1 MKIKKG
7 MISEVKKEKKRININ
22 HVIIAIIVIALII
35 YAIYSIVNLA
45 VKPTNSFLVEN
56 GKISFEESVYGYIIR
71 DETVI
76 KGENYKNGVS
86 QIKAEGEKVAK
97 SEAIYRYYTKNEEEL
112 IQKINNL
119 DIKISEAMEKEKNIY
134 PADIKNLENQI
145 YKKIYEVSTIN
156 DIQKIKEY
164 KNELNSI
171 VTKKAKIAGEYSPSG
186 SYLKQLIEERSK
198 YENELNTGSEYIKAV
213 RSGVVSYRV
222 DGLEETLTTSSLASL
237 NKNMLENLKLKTGQI
252 VPTSNESGK
261 IVDNFYCYIACV
273 LKNENIEAANVKV
286 GSNLKIRLSNSKEV
300 TANVEYISGE
310 DNGESLVILKIEKYV
325 EELINYRKIS
335 LDIIWW
341 SESGL
346 KVPNEAIKYE
356 TDNLAYVV
364 RKRVG
369 YTDNIYIKILK
380 QSDKYSIIENYTYK
394 ELEEK
399 GLSEE
404 KLKNRKTI
412 SLYDE
417 LEN

>member
-1 MKIKKG
+1 MKKNKKG
-7 MISEVKKEKKRININ
+7 ININ
-22 HVIIAIIVIALII
+22 HVLIAIIVIALII

-45 VKPTNSFLVEN
+45 VKPTDSFFVEN

-76 KGENYKNGVS
+76 KGENYKNGIS

-97 SEAIYRYYTKNEEEL
+97 SEPIYRYYTKNEEEL

-134 PADIKNLENQI
+134 TADIKNLENQI
-145 YKKIYEVSTIN
+145 YKKIYEVSNIN

-164 KNELNSI
+164 KSELNSI

-198 YENELNTGSEYIKAV
+198 YENELNNGSEYIKAV

-237 NKNMLENLKLKTGQI
+237 NKDMLENLKLKTGQI
-252 VPTSNESGK
+252 VPTSDESGK

-273 LKNENIEAANVKV
+273 LKNENIEAADVKV

-310 DNGESLVILKIEKYV
+310 NNDESLVILKIEKYV

-335 LDIIWW
+335 LDILWW
-341 SESGL
+341 SETGL

-369 YTDNIYIKILK
+369 YTDDIYIKILK

>member
-1 MKIKKG
+1 M
-7 MISEVKKEKKRININ
+7 
-22 HVIIAIIVIALII
+22 
-35 YAIYSIVNLA
+35 
-45 VKPTNSFLVEN
+45 
-56 GKISFEESVYGYIIR
+56 
-71 DETVI
+71 
-76 KGENYKNGVS
+76 
-86 QIKAEGEKVAK
+86 AK

>member
-325 EELINYRKIS
+325 EELINYRKI
-335 LDIIWW
+335 IRYNMV
-341 SESGL
+341 E
-346 KVPNEAIKYE
+346 
-356 TDNLAYVV
+356 
-364 RKRVG
+364 RKW
-369 YTDNIYIKILK
+369 TKSTK
-380 QSDKYSIIENYTYK
+380 
-394 ELEEK
+394 
-399 GLSEE
+399 
-404 KLKNRKTI
+404 
-412 SLYDE
+412 
-417 LEN
+417 

>member
-237 NKNMLENLKLKTGQI
+237 NKDMLENLKLKTGQI

>member
-1 MKIKKG
+1 M
-7 MISEVKKEKKRININ
+7 KEKKKGININ
-22 HVIIAIIVIALII
+22 HVIIAIIVIVLII
-35 YAIYSIVNLA
+35 YVIYSIVNLA
-45 VKPTNSFLVEN
+45 VKPTDSFCVEN
-56 GKISFEESVYGYIIR
+56 GKISFEESVQGYVIR

-76 KGENYKNGVS
+76 KGENYKNGIA
-86 QIKAEGEKVAK
+86 QIKVEGEKVAK

-112 IQKINNL
+112 LQKINNL
-119 DIKISEAMEKEKNIY
+119 DIKISEAMEKENNIY
-134 PADIKNLENQI
+134 TADIKNLENQI
-145 YKKIYEVSTIN
+145 YKKIYEVNNIN

-198 YENELNTGSEYIKAV
+198 YENELNNGSEYIKAV
-213 RSGVVSYRV
+213 RTGVLSYRI

-237 NKNMLENLKLKTGQI
+237 NKEMLERLKLKTGQI
-252 VPTSNESGK
+252 VPTSEESGK

-273 LKNENIEAANVKV
+273 LKNENIEAANIKV

-310 DNGESLVILKIEKYV
+310 DNNESLVILKIEKYV
-325 EELINYRKIS
+325 EELIKYRKIS
-335 LDIIWW
+335 LDILWW

-356 TDNLAYVV
+356 TDDLAYVV

-369 YTDNIYIKILK
+369 YTDDIYIKILK

-399 GLSEE
+399 GVSEE

>member
-1 MKIKKG
+1 M
-7 MISEVKKEKKRININ
+7 
-22 HVIIAIIVIALII
+22 
-35 YAIYSIVNLA
+35 
-45 VKPTNSFLVEN
+45 
-56 GKISFEESVYGYIIR
+56 GKYHLKNRRCGYVIR

-76 KGENYKNGVS
+76 KGENYKNGIS

-112 IQKINNL
+112 LKKINDL
-119 DIKISEAMEKEKNIY
+119 DIKISEAMEKENGIY
-134 PADIKNLENQI
+134 TADIKNLETQI
-145 YKKIYEVSTIN
+145 YKKIYEVSNMN

-186 SYLKQLIEERSK
+186 SYLKGLIEERSK
-198 YENELNTGSEYIKAV
+198 YENELNNGSEYIKAV

-237 NKNMLENLKLKTGQI
+237 NKEMLESLKLKTGQI
-252 VPTSNESGK
+252 VPTSDESGK

-310 DNGESLVILKIEKYV
+310 DNNESLVILKIEKYV

-335 LDIIWW
+335 LDILWW

-356 TDNLAYVV
+356 TDDLAYVV

-369 YTDNIYIKILK
+369 YTDNIYVKILK

>member
-1 MKIKKG
+1 MKKK
-7 MISEVKKEKKRININ
+7 KKRININ
-22 HVIIAIIVIALII
+22 YVMIAIILIALII
-35 YAIYSIVNLA
+35 YAIYSIINLA
-45 VKPTNSFLVEN
+45 IKPTDSFLVEN
-56 GKISFEESVYGYIIR
+56 GKISFEESAYGYVIR

-76 KGENYKNGVS
+76 KGKNYKNGIS

-112 IQKINNL
+112 LQKIHNL
-119 DIKISEAMEKEKNIY
+119 DIKISEAMEKENNIY
-134 PADIKNLENQI
+134 TADIKNLENQI
-145 YKKIYEVSTIN
+145 YKKIYEVSKIN

-164 KNELNSI
+164 KSELNSI

-186 SYLKQLIEERSK
+186 SYLKQLIEERSR
-198 YENELNTGSEYIKAV
+198 YENELNSGSEYIKAV
-213 RSGVVSYRV
+213 RSGVLSYRV

-237 NKNMLENLKLKTGQI
+237 NKNMLESLKLKTGQI
-252 VPTSNESGK
+252 VPTSDESGK
-261 IVDNFYCYIACV
+261 IVDNFYCYIVCI
-273 LKNENIEAANVKV
+273 LKNENIEAANVNV
-286 GSNLKIRLSNSKEV
+286 GSDLKIRLSNSKEV
-300 TANVEYISGE
+300 TAKVEYIAGE
-310 DNGESLVILKIEKYV
+310 DNNESLVILKIEKYV

-335 LDIIWW
+335 LDILWW

-356 TDNLAYVV
+356 TQDLAYVV